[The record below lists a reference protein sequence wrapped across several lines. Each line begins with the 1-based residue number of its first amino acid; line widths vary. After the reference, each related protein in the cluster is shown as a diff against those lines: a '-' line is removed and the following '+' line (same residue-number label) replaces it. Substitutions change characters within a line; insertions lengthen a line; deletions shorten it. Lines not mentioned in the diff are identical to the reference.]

1 MGNKK
6 LFYIDGRYVSVNLTL
21 SIILYAM
28 VVPFCIYLAMDNY
41 IRGDIVVA
49 RYAMFCSIMTALAIV
64 NFSICKF
71 GKKRRKWLMHVAINI
86 QCLVFWSTFFF
97 FLFTGGTEGSS
108 IFLFFLAVPVVFFF
122 FNLAYGLY
130 FNMIF
135 FLIMIIYMN
144 TPLRDLGYQFP
155 DVYYSRLPMM
165 YLANI
170 VMCAIAQYE
179 IVKAKIKQDNAL
191 EEAKRASE
199 AKTDFL
205 ANTSHEI
212 RTPINAVL
220 GMNEMILRESAKAE
234 RIHDENPE
242 VYHEAF
248 KKIRNYSGNVDSA
261 GNNLL
266 AIINDILDFTKIE
279 EGKMDIVK
287 VNYQLSSVIND
298 VSNMMYFKAKE
309 KNLIFT
315 MDVDET
321 LPDSLYGDVVRVRQ
335 VITNVLN
342 NAVKYTDKGS
352 VSFKVSGKVEELI
365 PDAKPVLQ
373 LVITVSDTGIGI
385 SKENIGKLFN
395 KFERV
400 DLERNSTKEGTGL
413 GLAITKMLLDMMEG
427 DISVKSEYGSGS
439 TFTIVIPQTV
449 VSSEPIGD
457 FKEKFENS
465 LGEKKIYHESFRAP
479 TAKIL
484 IVDDTKMNLIVV
496 TEFLKDTQVLIDT
509 ASSGKEAVKLALANK
524 YDVILMDQRMPEMD
538 GEETLKAIRRY
549 KTGPNIDTPVIC
561 LTADA
566 VVGARERYLSKGF
579 NDYLTKPIDSTYL
592 EMTLKKYIPEDKLE
606 FISEEEKALNRAVD
620 QSAQDDHSIIK
631 ILSNIGVTTSK
642 GLENCAGDERFYTS
656 MLIEYSKGSD
666 GKIED
671 LNRFLDEGD
680 LHNYEILIHS
690 LKSTSA
696 TIGAEIPSKT
706 ALDLE
711 NAAKNGDLD
720 FIIANHERF
729 LSEYKA
735 VLEAIEIAIPS
746 EDGQGE
752 FEIGDNG
759 AMEFAPDSE

>member
-1 MGNKK
+1 MN
-6 LFYIDGRYVSVNLTL
+6 SV
-21 SIILYAM
+21 I
-28 VVPFCIYLAMDNY
+28 
-41 IRGDIVVA
+41 G
-49 RYAMFCSIMTALAIV
+49 
-64 NFSICKF
+64 
-71 GKKRRKWLMHVAINI
+71 
-86 QCLVFWSTFFF
+86 
-97 FLFTGGTEGSS
+97 
-108 IFLFFLAVPVVFFF
+108 
-122 FNLAYGLY
+122 
-130 FNMIF
+130 
-135 FLIMIIYMN
+135 
-144 TPLRDLGYQFP
+144 
-155 DVYYSRLPMM
+155 
-165 YLANI
+165 
-170 VMCAIAQYE
+170 
-179 IVKAKIKQDNAL
+179 
-191 EEAKRASE
+191 
-199 AKTDFL
+199 
-205 ANTSHEI
+205 
-212 RTPINAVL
+212 
-220 GMNEMILRESAKAE
+220 
-234 RIHDENPE
+234 DENPE

-309 KNLIFT
+309 KNLIFMT
-315 MDVDET
+315 DVDET

-385 SKENIGKLFN
+385 SKENIRKLFN

-400 DLERNSTKEGTGL
+400 DLEKNSTKEGTGL

-538 GEETLKAIRRY
+538 GEETLKAIRRH